1 MMIYGKDI
9 QMVKI
14 QETGMPLD
22 KQAEQEYAASLAED
36 VKAVQDYNIMMGI
49 LEDPMAEEEVQ

>member
-1 MMIYGKDI
+1 
-9 QMVKI
+9 MVKI